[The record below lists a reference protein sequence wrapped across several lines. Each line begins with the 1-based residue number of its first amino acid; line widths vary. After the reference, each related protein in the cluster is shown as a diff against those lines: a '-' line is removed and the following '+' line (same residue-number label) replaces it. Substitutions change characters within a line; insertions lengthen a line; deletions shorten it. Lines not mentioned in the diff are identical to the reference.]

1 MAISCSSDNLEDID
15 AVVNA
20 ELARLEKWLHGNKL
34 SLIVV
39 KTQAMIVGSSQK
51 LRKIDTPTVR
61 LLRFQ
66 ANGNN
71 INFMKETKYLGLMI
85 DDNLIWGITV

>member
-1 MAISCSSDNLEDID
+1 MAISCSSDNIEDID

-39 KTQAMIVGSSQK
+39 KTQAMIVESSQK